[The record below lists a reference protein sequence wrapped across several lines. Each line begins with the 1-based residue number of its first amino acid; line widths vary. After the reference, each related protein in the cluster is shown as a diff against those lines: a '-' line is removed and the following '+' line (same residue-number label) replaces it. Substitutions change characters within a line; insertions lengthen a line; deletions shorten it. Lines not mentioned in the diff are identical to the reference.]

1 MQPEERPCPTS
12 TLQRVRPGRST
23 HEWVGRTVAELKVD
37 DPFAPVTLL
46 APNYY
51 AGRQTRWSLARAGGY
66 VNVRSMLIGDLAEQI
81 VGHEASGVEP
91 LTPVL
96 EESAVRAAV
105 RQVGGSFAQVA
116 HHRALH
122 QSLLQLFRELRR
134 SELSI
139 EHPPSEMARAAV
151 LAFRAYERLIAGI
164 WIARASERKQP
175 GACSKQ
181 VTRHPRS
188 RSLAA

>member
-23 HEWVGRTVAELKVD
+23 HEWVGRTVAELKGD

-81 VGHEASGVEP
+81 VGHEASALPP

-96 EESAVRAAV
+96 EEAAVRAAV
-105 RQVGGSFAQVA
+105 PQIGGAFAQVA

-134 SELSI
+134 SEISI

-151 LAFRAYERLIAGI
+151 LAFQVYERLIAGYLDRTSI
-164 WIARASERKQP
+164 RKRAARRLLEASRTP
-175 GACSKQ
+175 
-181 VTRHPRS
+181 P
-188 RSLAA
+188 